1 MEGLIGVSIV
11 IVMISIYLIFKKS
24 KMVQI
29 LDIRLVVT
37 NYTK

>member
-24 KMVQI
+24 KSSDGSNIRYQI
-29 LDIRLVVT
+29 SSD
-37 NYTK
+37 